1 MRRNMIGLGADHA
14 AVIAMMNIVKII
26 TKIDNN
32 DDEKTDNWM

>member
-1 MRRNMIGLGADHA
+1 MRRNMIGLGTDHA
-14 AVIAMMNIVKII
+14 AVIVMMKIVKII